1 MDGTAYVIA
10 DAERDLRASL
20 GRAPAGAIAGAWS
33 ATTMQAGH
41 AQISGGY
48 TDAGG
53 HYVDEEPRRAFD
65 AVGAAVDR
73 LVAAGGPAF
82 NRVEVRWTADRFPL
96 SLLGRPGRVR
106 VETAFDPAIVPR
118 GPDDPAYEAA
128 AAARRRFWEARGT
141 LLPGYTAQTLQANVY
156 GQTLWFGPHRRIL
169 MLRPRSA
176 AAVGVV
182 LATDG
187 LSTPWAGIPDR
198 ENGVDCEV
206 ALRLPEGHGEEA
218 EAERVRLWTNIL
230 ISLGD
235 QIADGYRVADTVARH
250 GAILFSRLPA
260 ECAPFAQVILT
271 GTVDGAVIDGLPF
284 GSVPLLEAVP
294 VSADEVADDDPDEA
308 WGATAACAALARRDR
323 SRRL

>member
-1 MDGTAYVIA
+1 MDGTPYAIA
-10 DAERDLRASL
+10 DAERDLRAAL
-20 GRAPAGAIAGAWS
+20 GRAPAGAVAGAWS
-33 ATTMQAGH
+33 ATTVQAGH

-53 HYVDEEPRRAFD
+53 HYVDAGPRRAFD

-82 NRVEVRWTADRFPL
+82 NRIEVRWTADRFPL

-106 VETAFDPAIVPR
+106 VETVFDPVIVPR

-128 AAARRRFWEARGT
+128 ATARRRFWEGRGT
-141 LLPGYTAQTLQANVY
+141 LLPGYAAQGSHANPY
-156 GQTLWFGPHRRIL
+156 GQTRWFGPHRRIL
-169 MLRPRSA
+169 MLRPIPA
-176 AAVGVV
+176 AADGAV

-198 ENGVDCEV
+198 ENGVACEV
-206 ALRLPEGHGEEA
+206 ALRLPEGEAA
-218 EAERVRLWTNIL
+218 EAERVRLWANIL
-230 ISLGD
+230 LSLGD
-235 QIADGYRVADTVARH
+235 RVADGHRVADDVARH

-271 GTVDGAVIDGLPF
+271 EAADGAVIADLPF

-294 VSADEVADDDPDEA
+294 VRAAEVADDDPDEA
-308 WGATAACAALARRDR
+308 WGATTARAAIARRGG
-323 SRRL
+323 SGRR